1 MSFDLNEFL
10 DMFFEEVA
18 EHLGM
23 LERIFLEMN
32 ASGSAAADDID
43 TAFRAAHS
51 IKGGAGTFGFS
62 EVQSLA
68 HALENALDAIRKG
81 NLAISDRVITVFLE
95 ALDALQAALDER
107 KAGGSVDEQA
117 HNVLIDDLNALIKDT
132 QKGTSR
138 EADKKAKPPSPQ
150 GEKSSVK
157 PSDPGEEGGKFYRI
171 TLPGLTEPVAQQLL
185 EAFEQVGKIVSR
197 ETQEDTLVI
206 EIQAAAPPSMLIE
219 VIAFYTDPKPA
230 KIEEIPEATKAGGE
244 QGSKAADDKTKLSPL
259 QESPKDTTAIEGEDF
274 GFFDDAAEASK
285 QDKQDI
291 AQQESQ
297 KKASSVQEKTKTLE
311 DKGQNPRLQKQV
323 GRPQHAEIS
332 SIRVDVQKVDQLVNL
347 VGEFVIAQAMLM
359 DALKKLDHAVVEKL
373 SDVLDVLQQRSS
385 ELQETVLSVRM
396 LPVGTVFSR
405 LPRVVHDL
413 SRKLGKEVNL
423 EVYGEETELD
433 KGMIE
438 ALIDPLT
445 HLVRNCLDHGIE
457 MPDERINRGK
467 PRRGTIEVRAAHE
480 GGGIVIEVKDDG
492 AGLDRQKLLSKA
504 RERGLVPP
512 EKNDDEFSDEQ
523 VYAMIMMPGFSTASV
538 VTEVS
543 GRGVGMDVVKKNV
556 EQLGGRVQIESA
568 PGQGTTFI
576 LRLPLTLAIID
587 GMLVSVGEEVYVVP
601 LTTILESL
609 KIDPSHLKT
618 VASRG
623 RMLRVRGEYLPV
635 IHLAELFNIPAK
647 ARDMADG
654 IAVIV
659 DAQGKK
665 TALVVDDL
673 FGQTQVV
680 VKSLSQNFKKIAGF
694 AGATI
699 LGNGKVTLIL
709 DCAGLLSI
717 QQDLTEA

>member
-81 NLAISDRVITVFLE
+81 NLAISDRVIAVFLE

-117 HNVLIDDLNALIKDT
+117 HDVLIGDLNALIKDT
-132 QKGTSR
+132 QKGTSK
-138 EADKKAKPPSPQ
+138 EADKKAKPPLPP
-150 GEKSSVK
+150 GKKSDVK
-157 PSDPGEEGGKFYRI
+157 PSDSGKEGGKFYRI
-171 TLPGLTEPVAQQLL
+171 TLPKLTEPVAQQLL
-185 EAFEQVGKIVSR
+185 EAFEQVGKIFSR
-197 ETQEDTLVI
+197 ETKEDTLVM

-244 QGSKAADDKTKLSPL
+244 QGSEAADDKTEPSPL
-259 QESPKDTTAIEGEDF
+259 QEKPKDTALEGEDF
-274 GFFDDAAEASK
+274 GFFDDAAKASK
-285 QDKQDI
+285 QDKQDVS
-291 AQQESQ
+291 QQENQ
-297 KKASSVQEKTKTLE
+297 KKVSSVQEKTKTPE
-311 DKGQNPRLQKQV
+311 YKGQNPRLQKQA
-323 GRPQHAEIS
+323 GRLQHAEIS

-359 DALKKLDHAVVEKL
+359 DALKKLDHGIMEKL

-423 EVYGEETELD
+423 EVIGEETELD

-457 MPDERINRGK
+457 MPDERIKRGK
-467 PRRGTIEVRAAHE
+467 PGRGTIEVRAAHE

-492 AGLDRQKLLSKA
+492 AGLNRQKLLSKA

-623 RMLRVRGEYLPV
+623 RTLRVRGEYLPV

-647 ARDMADG
+647 AQDVADG

-665 TALVVDDL
+665 AALVVDDL